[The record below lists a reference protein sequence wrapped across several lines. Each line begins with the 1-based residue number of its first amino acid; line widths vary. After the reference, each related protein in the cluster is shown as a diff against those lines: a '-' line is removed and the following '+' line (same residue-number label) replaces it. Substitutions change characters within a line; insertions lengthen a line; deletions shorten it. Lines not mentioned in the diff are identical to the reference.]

1 MKNELILRGGKNISY
16 VRAVMKCEDQ
26 CDGRLMTGRPA
37 LLFLGKKREKKIL
50 PLTFPKTFDILQFSG
65 LSEDPKNVP
74 CLCM

>member
-37 LLFLGKKREKKIL
+37 LLFLGKKENIA
-50 PLTFPKTFDILQFSG
+50 FDFSQ
-65 LSEDPKNVP
+65 DI
-74 CLCM
+74 